1 MWHIEKTKNSCINWE
16 ITVTVELWQELGMLA
31 V

>member
-1 MWHIEKTKNSCINWE
+1 MSVTHKKNKTCINWE